1 MSGELIFITG
11 ATGFVGFAVLTKAL
25 QAGYKVRISVRK
37 AEQIETLKSHVLI
50 APYVEKGVVDFA
62 VVPDIT
68 VKGAFDSA
76 LKDVVGVLHIASPLP
91 QATNDP
97 EKDIILP
104 AINGTTS
111 LLNSALLHPTIHRI
125 VLTSSV
131 VALMSNQALMSGD
144 PSTTYTPQTRRSP
157 LPTAPWG
164 ADPGEAYFNSK
175 ALSLHA
181 TDTFLATQS
190 PNFTIV
196 NIMPGFVIG
205 RSELITKSEDLLKST
220 NAVPLS
226 IILGVKSDKKPAM
239 ITHIDDV
246 ARIHVAALDT
256 AKVPGNRSFLL
267 QSGDGGKIVFDDALE
282 VARENFRGAVEEGI
296 LPLGGTTG
304 NAYQIVESGETEEV
318 FGGLRSYREA
328 VESVVGQFVELK
340 RRELGMA

>member
-1 MSGELIFITG
+1 MAGELIFITG

-37 AEQIETLKSHVLI
+37 AAQIETLKSHVLI
-50 APYVEKGVVDFA
+50 APYVEKGVVEFA

-68 VKGAFDSA
+68 VKGAFDEA

-91 QATNDP
+91 SATEDP
-97 EKDIILP
+97 ENDIILP

-111 LLNSALLHPTIHRI
+111 ILTSALSHPSITRI
-125 VLTSSV
+125 VITSSV
-131 VALMSNQALMSGD
+131 VALMDGAALMVGD
-144 PSTTYTPQTRRSP
+144 SIKTYTPQIRRSP

-164 ADPGEAYFNSK
+164 NPAVAYFNSK
-175 ALSLHA
+175 ALSLDA
-181 TDTFLATQS
+181 TDAFLSTQS
-190 PNFTIV
+190 PHFTIV

-205 RSELITKSEDLLKST
+205 RSELVTKSDDLLKST

-226 IILGVKSDKKPAM
+226 IILGVKGDKKPAM

-256 AKVPGNRSFLL
+256 AKVSGNRGFLL

-282 VARENFRGAVEEGI
+282 VAKEKFGSAVDEGI

-304 NAYQIVESGETEEV
+304 NAYQIVDSSETDEV
-318 FGGLRSYREA
+318 FGELKSYKEA
-328 VESVVGQFVELK
+328 VESVLGQFVELK
-340 RRELGMA
+340 RAELGLA